1 MKLIS
6 RSNSNHMNNSND
18 GDHITHTF
26 YPIKRIYLL
35 RHPTQKGKV
44 VLHVDCVC
52 NVNCYGDDD
61 DTETITSCDPTNIT
75 EGCQRDCIPGFWTG
89 TSYDICIQ
97 FLEANHVIFDPS
109 SVINQSL
116 AVVDQD
122 ERIDNFGIATPITTI
137 EVFHEKHNKKGFEIA
152 EIAQRDFVENALLL
166 VIDDPIMIVLFD
178 DIDIIGSMND
188 EIKRQQTK
196 IVIINYFRC

>member
-6 RSNSNHMNNSND
+6 RSNSNNMNNSND
-18 GDHITHTF
+18 DDHVTHTF

-52 NVNCYGDDD
+52 NVNCYGDDT
-61 DTETITSCDPTNIT
+61 DTETSCDLTNIT
-75 EGCQRDCIPGFWTG
+75 EACQRDCILGFWTG
-89 TSYDICIQ
+89 ASYDIYSQ
-97 FLEANHVIFDPS
+97 FLEANHVMFNPS

-122 ERIDNFGIATPITTI
+122 GQINKFGIATPITPTI
-137 EVFHEKHNKKGFEIA
+137 EVFHEKHNKKRNEIA
-152 EIAQRDFVENALLL
+152 EIAPRDFAENALLS

-178 DIDIIGSMND
+178 DIDIVGSVND
-188 EIKRQQTK
+188 ENKMPTNK
-196 IVIINYFRC
+196 NCNN